1 MDIGLDPRDTLLLV
15 VDIQEKLVPAM
26 PADQA
31 AAVVRNTVNLM
42 HAAAAVGVPV
52 VLTEQYPKGLGPTV
66 APIKEA
72 LALHPKAR
80 VVEKDCFSCVKHPD
94 VLPLLNGL
102 GKRRVLVV
110 GMEAHVCVAL
120 TARDLIGEGFITQVA
135 HDACS
140 SRRPA
145 DHAVALDLMRSGG
158 VAITTTETVILDWL
172 GGATH
177 PAFKE
182 LSRRIK

>member
-1 MDIGLDPRDTLLLV
+1 MDISLEPRDTVLLV

-26 PADQA
+26 PPETG
-31 AAVVRNTVNLM
+31 AAVVRNTVNLIA
-42 HAAAAVGVPV
+42 AAAAVGVPV
-52 VLTEQYPKGLGPTV
+52 MVTRQYPKGLGNTV
-66 APIKEA
+66 PPVQEA
-72 LALHPKAR
+72 LDAHKTVTQLD
-80 VVEKDCFSCVKHPD
+80 KDCFSCLKHAE
-94 VLPLLNGL
+94 VLPWLNNTGR
-102 GKRRVLVV
+102 RRVLVT

-120 TARDLIGEGFITQVA
+120 TARDLVTEGFVTQVP

-145 DHAVALDLMRSGG
+145 DHAAALDLMRSGG

-172 GGATH
+172 GAATH